1 MIVSASYRTDIPA
14 YYGAWFLRRLD
25 AGFAAVTNPYG
36 GPDYRVSLAR
46 REVDGFVFWTRNA
59 GPFAAA
65 LDEVKR
71 RGFPF
76 FVQFT
81 ITGCPRLI
89 EPGTLEAEAAVH
101 QARGIAGRFGPR
113 AAVWRY
119 DPIVVSDA
127 TPPAWHRAN
136 FARLA
141 AALGGAADE
150 AVVSF
155 VQPYRKTARN
165 LAAALGRAGLAWR
178 DPPPDEKRA
187 LIGDLGAIAGAH
199 GMRLTLCTQP
209 ELVQRTGVGGQR
221 TEAENRVP
229 TSDLCPLFSESRCID
244 AQRLSDIAG
253 RAIGARTK
261 GNRPGCLCAEARDI
275 GAYDTCAQGCAYC
288 YAVGSRAKAQAAV
301 KAHDP
306 ERANLATPRLIRSN
320 AV

>member
-14 YYGAWFLRRLD
+14 YYGAWFLRRLE
-25 AGFAAVTNPYG
+25 AGFADVTNPYG
-36 GPDYRVSLAR
+36 GAGYRVGLAR
-46 REVDGFVFWTRNA
+46 GEVDGFVFWTRNA
-59 GPFAAA
+59 GPFGAV

-76 FVQFT
+76 FLQFT

-89 EPGTLEAEAAVH
+89 EPGTLDADAAVR
-101 QARGIAGRFGPR
+101 QVRAIAGRFGPR

-150 AVVSF
+150 AVISF

-165 LAAALGRAGLAWR
+165 LAATLGRAGLAWR

-187 LIGDLGAIAGAH
+187 LIGDLAAIAGEH

-209 ELVQRTGVGGQR
+209 ELVQRPEDRGQMPER
-221 TEAENRVP
+221 TDVVP
-229 TSDLCPLFSESRCID
+229 ISDLCHPFSESRCID
-244 AQRLSDIAG
+244 ADRLSDIAES
-253 RAIGARTK
+253 AITARTK
-261 GNRPGCLCAEARDI
+261 GNRPGCFCAESRDI

-301 KAHDP
+301 RAHDA
-306 ERANLATPRLIRSN
+306 ERANLATPRRIRSN
-320 AV
+320 AA